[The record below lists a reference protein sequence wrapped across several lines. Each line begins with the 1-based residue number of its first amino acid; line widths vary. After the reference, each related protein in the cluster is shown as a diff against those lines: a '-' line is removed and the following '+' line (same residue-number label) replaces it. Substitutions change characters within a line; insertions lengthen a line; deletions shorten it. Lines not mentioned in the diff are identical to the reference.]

1 MITVTFE
8 TDRWG
13 DRINYPAHDEEPMEA
28 LASLFEGDLWWAA
41 DVVDRS
47 PTRLVVRTSLLSHCA
62 DITTFEGSE
71 EEMRA
76 IVSIASYC
84 FADTEQRGKALRTA
98 TEMLEGALGFPDGDA
113 SFATRE
119 ERAMIAETRM
129 RAACL
134 TMAGVDDADEFERGL
149 RLGVPD
155 LIVALRLAR
164 VGECSLDE
172 ALT

>member
-1 MITVTFE
+1 MITVRFE
-8 TDRWG
+8 KDRWG
-13 DRINYPAHDEEPMEA
+13 DHVTYPVHDAEPMEA
-28 LASLFEGDLWWAA
+28 IASLFEGELWWAA
-41 DVVDRS
+41 DVVDSS
-47 PTRLVVRTSLLSHCA
+47 PTRLVVRTTLLPHCA

-76 IVSIASYC
+76 LVSVASYC
-84 FADTEQRGKALRTA
+84 LADSEHEAEVRTA
-98 TEMLEGALGFPDGDA
+98 AEMFEEALGFPDVDA

-134 TMAGVDDADEFERGL
+134 TMAGVEDPDAFERGL
-149 RLGVPD
+149 RLPVRV
-155 LIVALRLAR
+155 LIVALRLASE
-164 VGECSLDE
+164 GECSLDE